1 MRGHR
6 TQEHQEAVSRR
17 LALLSAELE
26 AVRAPDRDPT
36 ADREANPWAAPAT
49 HTRLSAER
57 RDAQQSWREPPTPTR
72 IRPGADDPGGDDP
85 GADDDPPPV
94 PMPGRHAR
102 RRAASLGTSWPGIG
116 RPLPEAL
123 RGRASLGA
131 PQVVVVLVL
140 VAVGLAMTCWWLV
153 RGSPE
158 QLAVPPPAAGG
169 PSPLVTG
176 LPTGPAAGG
185 SVEPGEAEG
194 VANAAG
200 VEVVV
205 DVAGKVRRP
214 GIAVLDAGSRVVD
227 ALEAA
232 GGARAGVD
240 LTGLNLAR
248 VLVDGE
254 QILVGVRPA
263 PGVSAGA
270 AGATS
275 SSTGVPAGGLVPLNT
290 ADQVLL
296 ESLPDVGPVTAEAIL
311 SWRDE
316 HGAFTSVDE
325 LLEVDGIGEATL
337 ARLAPL
343 VTL

>member
-1 MRGHR
+1 M
-6 TQEHQEAVSRR
+6 
-17 LALLSAELE
+17 
-26 AVRAPDRDPT
+26 T
-36 ADREANPWAAPAT
+36 A
-49 HTRLSAER
+49 
-57 RDAQQSWREPPTPTR
+57 
-72 IRPGADDPGGDDP
+72 
-85 GADDDPPPV
+85 PPPV
-94 PMPGRHAR
+94 
-102 RRAASLGTSWPGIG
+102 
-116 RPLPEAL
+116 
-123 RGRASLGA
+123 
-131 PQVVVVLVL
+131 
-140 VAVGLAMTCWWLV
+140 
-153 RGSPE
+153 
-158 QLAVPPPAAGG
+158 AGG
-169 PSPLVTG
+169 ASPLVTG
-176 LPTGPAAGG
+176 LPTGQAADGPRA
-185 SVEPGEAEG
+185 VAAEG
-194 VANAAG
+194 VADAAG

-214 GIAVLDAGSRVVD
+214 GIAVLAVGSRVVD

-254 QILVGVRPA
+254 QILVGVTPA
-263 PGVSAGA
+263 PGIAAGA
-270 AGATS
+270 AGVPPS
-275 SSTGVPAGGLVPLNT
+275 SGVPAGGLVPLNS

-311 SWRDE
+311 SWRDA

>member
-6 TQEHQEAVSRR
+6 THEHQAAVSRR
-17 LALLSAELE
+17 LALLSAELA
-26 AVRAPDRDPT
+26 AVRAPDPDPT
-36 ADREANPWAAPAT
+36 AEGEANPWAAPAT
-49 HTRLSAER
+49 HTRISAER

-72 IRPGADDPGGDDP
+72 IRPGADD
-85 GADDDPPPV
+85 DPPAVPV
-94 PMPGRHAR
+94 PGRHAR
-102 RRAASLGTSWPGIG
+102 RRAASPRTGWPGTG
-116 RPLPEAL
+116 RTGPEAL
-123 RGRASLGA
+123 RGRVFLEA
-131 PQVVVVLVL
+131 PQVAVVLVL
-140 VAVGLAMTCWWLV
+140 VVVGLAVTCWWLV

-158 QLAVPPPAAGG
+158 QVAVPPPAVAGG
-169 PSPLVTG
+169 ASPLVTPLVNG
-176 LPTGPAAGG
+176 VPTGQAADGTGG
-185 SVEPGEAEG
+185 SPAGEG
-194 VANAAG
+194 VDGTAA

-214 GIAVLDAGSRVVD
+214 GIAVLNVGSRVVD

-240 LTGLNLAR
+240 LTNLNLAR

-263 PGVSAGA
+263 PGVAAGA
-270 AGATS
+270 AGAPS
-275 SSTGVPAGGLVPLNT
+275 SSIGVPAGGLVPLNT